1 MKNKIVEFWKQMAPI
16 RWNGPQ
22 TCPFKCSLLLQGQ
35 AAVPKRYNFKP
46 VFFLCVWSMYWS
58 GIVIFNRDTVMKYAN
73 FSMSVLQLVTHLQCL
88 GPPAGQTQAEHKTIL
103 VTMVLQ
109 NYDWVLIF
117 AWDPSVQVQ
126 TALSW
131 QSLIILNIINEHP
144 LKSKWVLIYMIK
156 YVELDLTHH

>member
-1 MKNKIVEFWKQMAPI
+1 
-16 RWNGPQ
+16 
-22 TCPFKCSLLLQGQ
+22 
-35 AAVPKRYNFKP
+35 
-46 VFFLCVWSMYWS
+46 
-58 GIVIFNRDTVMKYAN
+58 
-73 FSMSVLQLVTHLQCL
+73 
-88 GPPAGQTQAEHKTIL
+88 
-103 VTMVLQ
+103 MVLQ
-109 NYDWVLIF
+109 NYDWVLTF